1 MAELAVAQIRLA
13 ELGERTLEPS
23 AVRARSHR
31 LTEAVNLTLQA
42 TFARWLG
49 RAPEQETAARLYAA
63 LSAQARAPVLFAE
76 LGVPDTL
83 DGRFDSLCLHMS
95 LVIRRLARD
104 RDPGDAVARRLYD
117 CMFKDMDASLREL
130 GVGDLGVG
138 KRVREM
144 AEGLMGRIKAYGEA
158 LDSSDPA
165 ALDAAVRRNLL
176 GTLDAPPDAH
186 VVALRRYV
194 RASDALLA
202 EQPVAT
208 LLAEGPRFA
217 ACESP

>member
-1 MAELAVAQIRLA
+1 MTEVARREIRLA
-13 ELGERTLEPS
+13 ELGARTLEPS

-31 LTEAVNLTLQA
+31 QTEAVNLTLQA

-49 RAPEQETAARLYAA
+49 RAPEQEIAARLYAA
-63 LSAQARAPVLFAE
+63 LSAQARAPGLYAR

-83 DGRFDSLCLHMS
+83 DGRFDALCLHMS

-104 RDPGDAVARRLYD
+104 RTPGDAVAQRLYD
-117 CMFKDMDASLREL
+117 CMFKDMDATLREL

-158 LDSSDPA
+158 LDSPDPA
-165 ALDAAVRRNLL
+165 KLDAAVRRNLL
-176 GTLDAPPDAH
+176 GTLEAPPEADIA
-186 VVALRRYV
+186 ALRRYV
-194 RASDALLA
+194 RASDELLAAQPVAALLA
-202 EQPVAT
+202 D
-208 LLAEGPRFA
+208 GPRFA